1 MNAQVRLECIVHGW
15 RARTAGRVA
24 MSQVVMV
31 VALLA
36 LTGCVP
42 ASPDA
47 DTYEDKAVLTLGSAL
62 SEVATVQLTLEQL
75 DKETIFRAAAL
86 TTLRYSEDN
95 LGTAA
100 KSFTE
105 LNPPP
110 IDGRLY
116 ERCNSVLG
124 DAEDLLA
131 EVRIAVERGR
141 VGQYLSLLRQ
151 LQKLSDRLDRMEK
164 QVGS

>member
-1 MNAQVRLECIVHGW
+1 MNAHVRLECIALGW
-15 RARTAGRVA
+15 RTRTAGRVA
-24 MSQVVMV
+24 VSRFVML

-62 SEVATVQLTLEQL
+62 SEVATAQLTLEQL
-75 DKETIFRAAAL
+75 DKETSFRAAAL

-110 IDGRLY
+110 TDDRLY
-116 ERCNSVLG
+116 ARCNSVLG

-131 EVRIAVERGR
+131 EVRITAERGR
-141 VGQYLSLLRQ
+141 ASQYPPLLRQ
-151 LQKLSDRLDRMEK
+151 LRKLSDRLDRMEK